1 MEFEILQKYL
11 PLVKKPSRYIGGEPG
26 IVVKNKSETDV
37 SFAFC
42 FPDTYE
48 IGMSH
53 LGLKILYGLINS
65 REKYSCERVFAPDT
79 DFEAIMRENGIPLY
93 GLETLTP
100 VADFDFVG
108 FTLQYEMSYT
118 NMLNMLDLSGIPLD
132 RADRTSGRFPL
143 IIAGGP
149 CACNP
154 EPLADFFDLFV
165 LGEGEEVTLQLLD
178 LYRDMKSDFS
188 REAFL
193 RAAAL
198 IEGVYVPEF
207 FEPVYNADGTVKSY
221 EAAEFLPYKTV
232 RKRMIADFDSAYFPK
247 SMPVPFSEI
256 VHDRAVVE
264 VLRGC
269 LRGCRFCQ
277 AGFIYRPYR
286 EKSIGTNCRQAED
299 LCASTGY
306 ETLSLSSLSTADY
319 SEIESLLSRINR
331 FAENTKTAVSLPSTR
346 LDSFS
351 EKLLDELTK
360 VKKSGLTF
368 APEAGS
374 QRLRDVINK
383 NISEEEIENA
393 CKIAFSAGYNTVK
406 LYFMIGLPTETD
418 DDIRAIAE
426 LAERVL
432 DIFYQTPDRPKGR
445 YPQIGV
451 SVGTFVPKPFTPFQ
465 FVPQPSG
472 EEIAR
477 RQRLLKSLIRNKKKI
492 TVNTAPYPLSLLE
505 AVIARGDRRVGA
517 VIKEA
522 FLSGCKFDAWDEHFR
537 YDYWVDAFK
546 KCGIDPAFYA
556 SRERSV
562 DEINPWDH
570 LDYLVS
576 KDFLIKE
583 YEKSK
588 AGCVTPD
595 CRKACAG
602 CGIAHCPVNG
612 GRNV

>member
-26 IVVKNKSETDV
+26 STPKNKSETSV

-42 FPDTYE
+42 FPDSYE

-53 LGLKILYGLINS
+53 LGMKIIYGLINS
-65 REKYSCERVFAPDT
+65 RKEYRCERVFAPDT
-79 DFEAIMRENGIPLY
+79 DFEAIMRENNIPLY
-93 GLETLTP
+93 GLETYTP
-100 VADFDFVG
+100 VSEFDFVG

-118 NMLNMLDLSGIPLD
+118 NILNMLDLSGIPILK
-132 RADRTSGRFPL
+132 ADRLAGNFPL

-165 LGEGEEVTLQLLD
+165 LGEGEEVTLELLD
-178 LYRDMKSDFS
+178 LYRDMKTGFS
-188 REAFL
+188 RDAFL
-193 RAAAL
+193 RAAAQ

-207 FEPVYNADGTVKSY
+207 FEVTYNPDGTVKSY
-221 EAAEFLPYKTV
+221 EAAEFLPKKTV
-232 RKRMIADFDSAYFPK
+232 QKRIISDIDNAFFPK

-286 EKSIGTNCRQAED
+286 EKSIGANCRQAED

-306 ETLSLSSLSTADY
+306 EALSLSSLSTSDY
-319 SEIESLLSRINR
+319 SEIETLLSRVNS
-331 FAENTKTAVSLPSTR
+331 FAEATKTAVSLPSTR

-383 NISEEEIENA
+383 NISGEEIENA
-393 CKIAFSAGYNTVK
+393 CKIAFAAGYNTVK

-426 LAERVL
+426 LAEHIL
-432 DIFYQTPDRPKGR
+432 DLFYATPDRPKGR

-465 FVPQPSG
+465 FVPQPTG
-472 EEIAR
+472 EEISR

-505 AVIARGDRRVGA
+505 AVIARGDRRIGA
-517 VIKEA
+517 VIREA
-522 FLSGCKFDAWDEHFR
+522 FLSGCKFDGWDEHFR

-556 SRERSV
+556 SRERTTEEV
-562 DEINPWDH
+562 NPWDH

-576 KDFLIKE
+576 KDFLIRE

-588 AGCVTPD
+588 AGEVTPD
-595 CRKACAG
+595 CRRSCGG
-602 CGIAHCPVNG
+602 CGISDCPVNG
-612 GRNV
+612 ARNG